1 MKDAGKV
8 IICTLDDVAEPG
20 NMPDEKLTPLD
31 PNGALFEERSVGY
44 NRQYAAMGVNE
55 RVDMLIRIW
64 REPTVRIG
72 MYAVL
77 TDYEGQV
84 NENGDQYR
92 IDNVQH
98 LLDDDGLKVTDLTL
112 YRMDE
117 LYEVAEPDPP
127 DGEG

>member
-1 MKDAGKV
+1 MKDAGLV
-8 IICTLDDVAEPG
+8 TICTLDDMADPG
-20 NMPDEKLTPLD
+20 NMPDEKLNPQSQHY
-31 PNGALFEERSVGY
+31 FEERSVGY

-72 MYAVL
+72 MYALL

-92 IDNVQH
+92 INNVQH
-98 LLDDDGLKVTDLTL
+98 LLDDDGLKVTDLSL

-117 LYEVAEPDPP
+117 LYEVNNNDSP

>member
-1 MKDAGKV
+1 MKDAGLV
-8 IICTLDDVAEPG
+8 TICTLDDMAEPG
-20 NMPDEKLTPLD
+20 NMPDEKLNPLSQHY
-31 PNGALFEERSVGY
+31 FEERSVGY

-72 MYAVL
+72 MYALL

-98 LLDDDGLKVTDLTL
+98 LLDDDGLKITDLTL

-117 LYEVAEPDPP
+117 LYEVNNDDSP

>member
-1 MKDAGKV
+1 MKDAGLV
-8 IICTLDDVAEPG
+8 TICTLDDMAVPG
-20 NMPDEKLTPLD
+20 NMPDEKLNPLSQHY
-31 PNGALFEERSVGY
+31 FEERSVGY

-72 MYAVL
+72 MYALL

>member
-1 MKDAGKV
+1 MKDAGLV
-8 IICTLDDVAEPG
+8 TICTLDDMADPG
-20 NMPDEKLTPLD
+20 NMPDEKLNPLSQHY
-31 PNGALFEERSVGY
+31 FEERSVGY

-72 MYAVL
+72 MYALL

-117 LYEVAEPDPP
+117 LYEVNNDDSP

>member
-1 MKDAGKV
+1 MKDAGLV
-8 IICTLDDVAEPG
+8 TICTLDDMADPG
-20 NMPDEKLTPLD
+20 NMPDEKLNPLSQHY
-31 PNGALFEERSVGY
+31 FEERSVGY

-72 MYAVL
+72 MYALL

>member
-1 MKDAGKV
+1 MKDAGLV
-8 IICTLDDVAEPG
+8 TICTLDDMAEPG
-20 NMPDEKLTPLD
+20 NMPDEKLNPLSQHY
-31 PNGALFEERSVGY
+31 FEERSVGY

-72 MYAVL
+72 MFALL
-77 TDYEGQV
+77 TEYEGQV

-117 LYEVAEPDPP
+117 LYEVSESDSP

>member
-1 MKDAGKV
+1 MKDAGLV
-8 IICTLDDVAEPG
+8 TICTLDDMAEPG
-20 NMPDEKLTPLD
+20 NMPDEKLNPLSQHY
-31 PNGALFEERSVGY
+31 FEERSVGY

-72 MYAVL
+72 MYALL

-98 LLDDDGLKVTDLTL
+98 LLDDDGLKVTDLSL

-117 LYEVAEPDPP
+117 LYEVNNDDSP

>member
-1 MKDAGKV
+1 MKDAGLV
-8 IICTLDDVAEPG
+8 TICTLDDMAEPG
-20 NMPDEKLTPLD
+20 NMPDEQLNPLSQHY
-31 PNGALFEERSVGY
+31 FEERSVGY

-72 MYAVL
+72 MYALL
-77 TDYEGQV
+77 TEYEGQV

-117 LYEVAEPDPP
+117 LYEVSESDSP

>member
-1 MKDAGKV
+1 MKDAGLV
-8 IICTLDDVAEPG
+8 TICTLDDMADPG
-20 NMPDEKLTPLD
+20 NMPDEKLNPLSQHY
-31 PNGALFEERSVGY
+31 FEERSVGY

-72 MYAVL
+72 MYALL

-98 LLDDDGLKVTDLTL
+98 LLDDGLKVTDLTL

-117 LYEVAEPDPP
+117 LYEVNNDDSP